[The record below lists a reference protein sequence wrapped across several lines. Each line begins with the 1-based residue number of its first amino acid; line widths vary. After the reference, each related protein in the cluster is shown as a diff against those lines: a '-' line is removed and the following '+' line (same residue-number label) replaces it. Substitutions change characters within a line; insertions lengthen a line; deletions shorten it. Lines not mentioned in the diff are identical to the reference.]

1 MDSGT
6 SDKVDK
12 ITNSL
17 LWMTA
22 RLVHVKLI
30 MTRCTL
36 IHKGGCC
43 RRSVLRSY
51 VENAWSR
58 NSLSQEYPKYTGD
71 IFWKV
76 DWRVKWDLM
85 GSSEE
90 LDQYVGYIEKRL
102 D

>member
-6 SDKVDK
+6 SDNADK

-17 LWMTA
+17 LWMAA

-51 VENAWSR
+51 VENALSR
-58 NSLSQEYPKYTGD
+58 NSLSRKKPRNTPVISLKSTLAC
-71 IFWKV
+71 K
-76 DWRVKWDLM
+76 M
-85 GSSEE
+85 
-90 LDQYVGYIEKRL
+90 RL
-102 D
+102 DGKF

>member
-6 SDKVDK
+6 SDKADK

-17 LWMTA
+17 LWMAA

-51 VENAWSR
+51 VENVLSR
-58 NSLSQEYPKYTGD
+58 NSLSQKNPKYTRD
-71 IFWKV
+71 IF
-76 DWRVKWDLM
+76 
-85 GSSEE
+85 
-90 LDQYVGYIEKRL
+90 EKYTGV
-102 D
+102 